1 MAGMQRRFFI
11 YLPSPPVLYRGISI
25 RAYERPRTGGN
36 GSGPSLVPVEHAGV
50 DGDDGKDAVI
60 SFFFFFF
67 NFPPS
72 LSFVD
77 VPSSWSRLESQS
89 RLQKMSRTAVDK
101 GQVKC

>member
-1 MAGMQRRFFI
+1 MGWGCERRGWKVPKVYDGRHAKTFF
-11 YLPSPPVLYRGISI
+11 YLSALPPVLYRGISI

-67 NFPPS
+67 F
-72 LSFVD
+72 
-77 VPSSWSRLESQS
+77 
-89 RLQKMSRTAVDK
+89 
-101 GQVKC
+101 